1 MVLYSGLKV
10 AHVLRQKLVKY
21 SGDLIKRLP
30 FGSLFLCVIYIGM
43 RPAKSSLDN
52 TYYFGNMI
60 TPVAMELE
68 GL

>member
-10 AHVLRQKLVKY
+10 AIVLPQKPVKY

-30 FGSLFLCVIYIGM
+30 IGSLFLCVKHIGM

-52 TYYFGNMI
+52 TYYLGNMI